1 MDTEIKR
8 AINAADMDAQYD
20 EKAKRLLGNK
30 IILAHILVKT
40 VPEFKGMK
48 PKDVVSLIEGTPMIG
63 SVPVEPGLTNAEI
76 EKNNGKLVGFNTED
90 AQINEG
96 LVRFDI
102 VFYVRMRD
110 GLSQMIINLEA
121 QRRKPL
127 QYSILNRAGFY
138 VSRLISSQKGRDFEK
153 ADYDNIC
160 PVYSIWILM
169 NMEENSLTHVHLT
182 KDQLLGSVEL
192 PGKDMFNIIL
202 IGLSKEI
209 QEHENE
215 QELHRLL
222 GVLLSPVLDVKEKI
236 GIMEKEFEIP
246 AEDRIRRDIREMCNL
261 SDNIW
266 DEALAAGIAEG
277 EARGE
282 VRGEANIILQMNR
295 KGLTSKEIAE
305 MLDRKEEEITAIL
318 TGKELNLV

>member
-1 MDTEIKR
+1 MTEIT
-8 AINAADMDAQYD
+8 NAVQAAGRKAQYD
-20 EKAKRLLGNK
+20 EAAKRLLGQK

-169 NMEENSLTHVHLT
+169 NMEENSLTHVHLI

>member
-1 MDTEIKR
+1 MTEIK
-8 AINAADMDAQYD
+8 NAVQAAGTRAQYD
-20 EKAKRLLGNK
+20 DAAKRLLGQK

-40 VPEFKGMK
+40 VPEFRGMR

-63 SVPVEPGLTNAEI
+63 SVPVEPGLTNVAM
-76 EKNNGKLVGFNTED
+76 EKDGKRVVGFNTED

-96 LVRFDI
+96 VIRFDI

-121 QRRKPL
+121 QRKEPL
-127 QYSILNRAGFY
+127 HYAILNRAGFY

-153 ADYDNIC
+153 ADYDAIC

-169 NMEENSLTHVHLT
+169 NMEENFLTHMHLT

-202 IGLSKEI
+202 IGLSGEI
-209 QEHENE
+209 EEHRGE
-215 QELHRLL
+215 QELHRFL
-222 GVLLSPVLDVKEKI
+222 GVLLSPVLDAKKKL
-236 GIMEKEFEIP
+236 GIMETEFEIP
-246 AEDRIRRDIREMCNL
+246 AEDGIRRDLDEMCNL
-261 SDNIW
+261 SENIW
-266 DEALAAGIAEG
+266 EEALQEG

-282 VRGEANIILQMNR
+282 ARGKAEGEAGIIRQMSR
-295 KGLTSKEIAE
+295 KGLTPKKIAE
-305 MLDRKEEEITAIL
+305 MLDREEDEIIAIL
-318 TGKELNLV
+318 AEKEISLV

>member
-1 MDTEIKR
+1 MTEIT
-8 AINAADMDAQYD
+8 NAVQAAGRKAQYD
-20 EKAKRLLGNK
+20 EAAKRLLGQK